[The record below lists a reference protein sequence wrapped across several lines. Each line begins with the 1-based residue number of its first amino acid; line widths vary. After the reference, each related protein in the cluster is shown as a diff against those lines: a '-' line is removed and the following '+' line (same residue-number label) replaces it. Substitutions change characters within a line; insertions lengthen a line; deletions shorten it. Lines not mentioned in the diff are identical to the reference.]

1 MSIEIKLVGF
11 GDDRPARFG
20 NRDRIEI
27 DIDTPATPDAV
38 LEALGIDD
46 TTGLVLMNA
55 DSVIPARQWQQTVV
69 TARDRLTILAAIAFF
84 RAAPA

>member
-27 DIDTPATPDAV
+27 EIDTPATPETV
-38 LEALGIDD
+38 LQLLGIDD

-55 DSVIPARQWQQTVV
+55 DSVIPARQWQESVV
-69 TARDRLTILAAIAFF
+69 AASDRLTILAAIEGG
-84 RAAPA
+84 